1 MPFVERVLSEHAA
14 GSPLESM
21 VRPLSPGP
29 LAGVVERPTIKIA
42 RPDRPVR
49 RWLFAWSAGG
59 RAEGSETLDVEPS
72 FDSAHV
78 LSLPLPV
85 HLWEAMSPGAGY
97 WWALFAVSYNDSWI
111 GMDRAR
117 CLVAHRAIPRLPDSG
132 LSFPGDSREDL
143 PAPAPLSPEIS
154 PGDYEDLVERV
165 CGAVRAVVPA
175 GAVAAVITRGDER
188 LRDLG
193 GIEAWH
199 FPRDD
204 DGRYAGFHPPDG
216 AWAVEH
222 LEMLRAA
229 GAGYLVIPATA
240 SWWYEEYPELVA
252 HLRARCELVLD
263 DREICT
269 VMTLEAARA

>member
-1 MPFVERVLSEHAA
+1 MAQNLSDRFAKTAEPGIYFDADKRSPRGFLLRV
-14 GSPLESM
+14 
-21 VRPLSPGP
+21 
-29 LAGVVERPTIKIA
+29 TQ
-42 RPDRPVR
+42 
-49 RWLFAWSAGG
+49 
-59 RAEGSETLDVEPS
+59 
-72 FDSAHV
+72 
-78 LSLPLPV
+78 
-85 HLWEAMSPGAGY
+85 
-97 WWALFAVSYNDSWI
+97 
-111 GMDRAR
+111 
-117 CLVAHRAIPRLPDSG
+117 
-132 LSFPGDSREDL
+132 
-143 PAPAPLSPEIS
+143 
-154 PGDYEDLVERV
+154 
-165 CGAVRAVVPA
+165 A
-175 GAVAAVITRGDER
+175 GARAWCLNYRVKQTGRER
-188 LRDLG
+188 RMTIG